1 MNKKKK
7 KNLEIFDYYFFK
19 TRRIV
24 LDFILAIYWKT
35 KRYFYN
41 GNFSKKHLTFGVVD
55 GKIQITSTS
64 HNDYIAA
71 AQKRINKLSKL
82 KKRKKFIKLAL
93 TEAMNGGNF
102 IIFSI
107 LGEDNK
113 YVQFWTGEHQLKYDF
128 YANEINKLK
137 NFFLSTVGLLSE
149 MGFVN
154 DEVTTYSGRMIYKVD
169 KGTDYI
175 SLKAN
180 FRKDIDLASE
190 FTEIIFKQLYK
201 IGRKKLVARIE

>member
-1 MNKKKK
+1 MNKKEK
-7 KNLEIFDYYFFK
+7 
-19 TRRIV
+19 IV
-24 LDFILAIYWKT
+24 LDLISTTCWKI

-41 GNFSKKHLTFGVVD
+41 GNFTKKHLTFGVIN

-64 HNDYIAA
+64 HDDYVAIV
-71 AQKRINKLSKL
+71 QKKINKLSKI
-82 KKRKKFIKLAL
+82 KDRKKFIKLAL
-93 TEAMNGGNF
+93 SEAVNGGNF
-102 IIFSI
+102 IVFSI

-113 YVQFWTGEHQLKYDF
+113 FVQFWTGEHQLKYDF
-128 YANEINKLK
+128 LANEINKLK

-154 DEVTTYSGRMIYKVD
+154 DEVGEYHGRMIYKVD

-180 FRKDIDLASE
+180 FRKDLDLAGE

-201 IGRKKLVARIE
+201 IGPKKLVARIG

>member
-1 MNKKKK
+1 MNKKEK
-7 KNLEIFDYYFFK
+7 
-19 TRRIV
+19 IV
-24 LDFILAIYWKT
+24 LNFISTTYWKI

-41 GNFSKKHLTFGVVD
+41 ANFTKKHLTLGVVN

-64 HNDYIAA
+64 HNDYIAIV
-71 AQKRINKLSKL
+71 QKKINKLSKI
-82 KKRKKFIKLAL
+82 KDRKKFIKLAL
-93 TEAMNGGNF
+93 NEAVNGGNF

-113 YVQFWTGEHQLKYDF
+113 FVQFWTGEHQLKYDF
-128 YANEINKLK
+128 FANEINKLK

-154 DEVTTYSGRMIYKVD
+154 DEVGEYRGRMIYKVD

-180 FRKDIDLASE
+180 FRKDLDLASE

-201 IGRKKLVARIE
+201 IGHKKLVARIG